1 MQMITLWES
10 ILQELQQ
17 HIDPRFYDVWI
28 KSSIIPYSYE
38 NDTLTLD
45 TTNPFVCNFVQKKYS
60 AILKEAVQHAIGK
73 PTKVIFIS
81 SDAGTDTAYTTQEA
95 SATPAAPAKTAP
107 PAAAALPAEADLYD
121 DADESWLQPLN
132 QEPVPVTPPSAPVM
146 KEAPAVAMSEEALSR
161 DLPDHGPD
169 ELNSNYTFDTFI
181 VGNSNRIAHA
191 AALSIAD
198 APAVKYNPFFIYGG
212 SGLGKTHLMHAI
224 GHRIRE
230 KFPDLRL
237 RCITSEDFANELI
250 TSIQDKNPE
259 SFRQRYRN
267 VDVLLV
273 DDIQFLENKEH
284 TQEEFFHTFN
294 KLYRDHKQMVFTSDR
309 PPQDIKKLEERLRSR
324 FQGGMVTSVDP
335 PDLETRTA
343 ILRKKAE
350 MEHVDIQKEAIDYIA
365 SNVSENIRELEGAF
379 VRVLM
384 QASQEKTAIT
394 LELTTRALKD
404 LVQTKEKKYITIEEI
419 QAEVCKFYKIRID
432 DLLGKKK
439 TKTIAYPR
447 QIAMYL
453 CRELTPNTFPHI
465 GKAFGGRDH
474 TTVMHACDK
483 VIKDMEK
490 DEKFKKMITKLTA
503 RINGVDN

>member
-1 MQMITLWES
+1 MDPMEMVALWES
-10 ILQELQQ
+10 ILQELKQ
-17 HIDPRFYDVWI
+17 HIDPHFYDVWI

-45 TTNPFVCNFVQKKYS
+45 TTMSFVCGFVQKKYS
-60 AILKEAVQHAIGK
+60 NILRETASKVIGK
-73 PTKVIFIS
+73 PTKVVLIN
-81 SDAGTDTAYTTQEA
+81 SDSAI
-95 SATPAAPAKTAP
+95 ATPASTPEDSVVI
-107 PAAAALPAEADLYD
+107 PAEVKK
-121 DADESWLQPLN
+121 SQPA
-132 QEPVPVTPPSAPVM
+132 QEKTIAAEPVEIDTTPVDEPVTADVPLTIIDIPELPLKTSAP
-146 KEAPAVAMSEEALSR
+146 ETTAANES
-161 DLPDHGPD
+161 DQ
-169 ELNSNYTFDTFI
+169 LNSNYTFDTFI

-191 AALSIAD
+191 AALSIAE

-230 KFPDLRL
+230 KFPDMRL
-237 RCITSEDFANELI
+237 CCITSEDFANELI
-250 TSIQDKNPE
+250 SSIKDKNPE
-259 SFRQRYRN
+259 SFRKRYRN
-267 VDVLLV
+267 IDILLV

-294 KLYRDHKQMVFTSDR
+294 TLYRDHKQMVFTSDR
-309 PPQDIKKLEERLRSR
+309 PPQDIKKMEERLRSR
-324 FQGGMVTSVDP
+324 FQGGMVTSIDP

-350 MEHVDIQKEAIDYIA
+350 VEHINIQKDAIDYIA
-365 SNVSENIRELEGAF
+365 SIVNENMRELEGAF
-379 VRVLM
+379 FRVLM

-394 LELTTRALKD
+394 IDLTRRALKD
-404 LVQTKEKKYITIEEI
+404 FIHTDKKKYVTIDEI
-419 QAEVCKFYKIRID
+419 QTSICKFYRIKID

-439 TKTIAYPR
+439 TKNIAYPR

-483 VIKDMEK
+483 ITKDIER
-490 DEKFKKMITKLTA
+490 DEKFKEMIEKIVQ